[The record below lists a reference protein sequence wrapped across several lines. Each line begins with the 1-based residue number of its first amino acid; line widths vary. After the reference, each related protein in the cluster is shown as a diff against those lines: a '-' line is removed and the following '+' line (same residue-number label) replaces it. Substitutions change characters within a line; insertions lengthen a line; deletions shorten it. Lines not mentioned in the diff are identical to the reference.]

1 LIPQSPVFSAR
12 SAHFV
17 FFKTRGSCQRIH
29 TRKFQLVNPPHRTG
43 LRSRC
48 TKLTLSLSAL
58 TYEDE
63 SSEIRDDDP
72 TDCLSDRQTALM
84 DGGQFYIP
92 ECTPDGRYKKV
103 NNVAMDRPIR
113 LDQTNIANV

>member
-1 LIPQSPVFSAR
+1 MRVLCFELKIVFLRVFSWLEADGGGGQNASEDNAEDQEDYADSFPSHR
-12 SAHFV
+12 P
-17 FFKTRGSCQRIH
+17 
-29 TRKFQLVNPPHRTG
+29 LPH
-43 LRSRC
+43 
-48 TKLTLSLSAL
+48 AL